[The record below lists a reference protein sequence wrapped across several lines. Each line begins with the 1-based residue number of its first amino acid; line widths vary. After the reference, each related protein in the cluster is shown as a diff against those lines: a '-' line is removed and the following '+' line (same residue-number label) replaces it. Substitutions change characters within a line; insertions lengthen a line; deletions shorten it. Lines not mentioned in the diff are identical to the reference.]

1 LKISIVVHNLN
12 GGGAEKM
19 MVRLANALANLGEEV
34 SLVLLTEGGIN
45 KSYVNEDVS
54 LIELKSSRT
63 AAALP
68 NLRKYL
74 KTNKPEKILAAL
86 THVNVIAI
94 LACLSLG
101 IQKKLFVSE
110 RNAFS
115 LDKYASNEALVRVAY
130 FVAPW
135 LYRFHSNPVIAV
147 SKGVAQD
154 LVDTTIVNQASV
166 TNAPNPV
173 LDDDFLDKHYKSPTH
188 PWLLNK
194 TIPTLVATGRL
205 APQKGFDFLL
215 TALKQVNEQIEC
227 RLVIFGEGELRK
239 ELEQQITRLKL
250 NDKVS
255 LPGYVTEPLN
265 EMAAADLFVLSSR
278 FEGSPN
284 VLVEAMSTGVK
295 VLATNCPHGPYEIL
309 KAGDIGFITE
319 TESADA
325 ISHSIIKALSQTD
338 YDKSAQLEQAKLYT
352 SRSSALAYRDI
363 LINGQS
369 RYEA

>member
-19 MVRLANALANLGEEV
+19 MVRLANALAKLGEDV

-45 KSYVNEDVS
+45 KDYVNENVN
-54 LIELKSSRT
+54 LVELKSVRT
-63 AAALP
+63 ALAVS

-74 KTNKPEKILAAL
+74 KANNPDKILAAL

-115 LDKYASNEALVRVAY
+115 LDKHASDETLIKIAY

-135 LYRFHSNPVIAV
+135 LYRYIPNPVIAV

-173 LDDDFLDKHYKSPTH
+173 LDDNFLERTYNKPTH
-188 PWLLNK
+188 PWLLDK

-205 APQKGFDFLL
+205 APQKGFDNLL
-215 TALKQVNEQIEC
+215 TAIKQVNEHMEC
-227 RLVIFGEGELRK
+227 RLVIFGEGELR
-239 ELEQQITRLKL
+239 EPFEQQITRLAL

-295 VLATNCPHGPYEIL
+295 VLATDCPHGPDEIL
-309 KAGDIGFITE
+309 KSGAIGFITE
-319 TESADA
+319 VESAEA
-325 ISHSIIKALSQTD
+325 LSQSIIKALSVTD
-338 YDKSAQLEQAKLYT
+338 YDKSAQLEQAKIYT
-352 SRSSALAYRDI
+352 SRSSALAYREV
-363 LINGQS
+363 LMSGKS
-369 RYEA
+369 

>member
-1 LKISIVVHNLN
+1 MKISIVVHNLN

-19 MVRLANALANLGEEV
+19 MVRLANALAELGEEV

-45 KSYVNEDVS
+45 KNYVSSNVK

-63 AAALP
+63 AAAVP

-74 KTNKPEKILAAL
+74 KVNQPDKILAAL

-101 IQKKLFVSE
+101 IQKRLFVSE

-115 LDKYASNEALVRVAY
+115 LDKYASNETLIKIAY

-135 LYRFHSNPVIAV
+135 LYRFIPNPVIAV

-154 LVDTTIVNQASV
+154 LVDTTIVNQISV

-173 LDDDFLDKHYKSPTH
+173 LDDDFLAKQYSAPTH
-188 PWLLNK
+188 PWLLDK
-194 TIPTLVATGRL
+194 SIPTLVATGRL
-205 APQKGFDFLL
+205 APQKGFDNLL
-215 TALKQVNEQIEC
+215 TALKQVNEQIDC
-227 RLVIFGEGELRK
+227 RLIIFGEGELRS
-239 ELEQQITRLKL
+239 EFEEQVKQLAL
-250 NDKVS
+250 SEKVS

-295 VLATNCPHGPYEIL
+295 VLATDCPHGPYEIL
-309 KAGDIGFITE
+309 KAGAIGFITE
-319 TESADA
+319 VDSAEA
-325 ISHSIIKALSQTD
+325 LATSIIKALSVKD
-338 YDKSAQLEQAKLYT
+338 YDKSAQLQQAKTYT
-352 SRSSALAYRDI
+352 SRSSALAYREI
-363 LINGQS
+363 LLSGKF
-369 RYEA
+369 